1 MKKGKLIV
9 LYGIN
14 NLGKTTQAKLLVD
27 KINASGRVAEYIKV
41 HIYDQAPDGPMV
53 SDYLRGGNPYNL
65 TPREFQLLAAVNKY
79 HYQSSLKDKLDQ
91 GIIVVAEDY
100 WATSVA
106 WGTGSGVDKQF
117 LIKLNEG
124 LIKEDLAFLF
134 DGERFLDSTEPGH
147 RHEVDMDLTNRV
159 RQVHLELGEE
169 YGWKKINA
177 NDSVEAIHKLIW
189 QHVLSVMP
197 DLIGHPGAE
206 AFNPGFPLSRE

>member
-27 KINASGRVAEYIKV
+27 KINATGRQAEYIKV
-41 HIYDQAPDGPMV
+41 HIYDQAPDGPMI
-53 SDYLRGGNPYNL
+53 SDYLRGGNPYDL

-79 HYQSSLKDKLDQ
+79 HYQATLKEKLEQD
-91 GIIVVAEDY
+91 IIVVAEDY

-106 WGTGSGVDKQF
+106 WGVGAGVDKQF
-117 LIKLNEG
+117 LIRLNEG

-159 RQVHLELGEE
+159 RQVHLELGQE
-169 YGWKKINA
+169 YGWKKVNA
-177 NDSVEAIHKLIW
+177 NDAIINIHTLIW
-189 QHVLSVMP
+189 EEVKK
-197 DLIGHPGAE
+197 II
-206 AFNPGFPLSRE
+206 